1 MEGSASNGD
10 DLVSVRQTELSQEI
24 LESHTAER
32 QEFERWQASLP
43 SPSAPAADGGSLDDP
58 EPLTPARRLALIDAY
73 LREHEGVQT
82 DAEPAEAPPS
92 GGELAFRVGPNRYLH
107 VGEALK
113 IVLIDGLGLF
123 FAFATTSGIGALFYS
138 WFFLSGADIVR
149 RFMKCFEKIT
159 DPQERQVFESLYELQ
174 NRKVVEATGSDPD
187 SSVAEKRA
195 RVSVSAEAIGKHL
208 EGKLS
213 AEEIRAVLRG
223 MAARDIV
230 GEHDGLWSISFW

>member
-24 LESHTAER
+24 LESHPAER
-32 QEFERWQASLP
+32 QEFERWQTSLR
-43 SPSAPAADGGSLDDP
+43 SPSASPADGGSLDAP
-58 EPLTPARRLALIDAY
+58 ESLTSARRLALIDAY
-73 LREHEGVQT
+73 LREHEGIQT
-82 DAEPAEAPPS
+82 DAEPAETLPS

-113 IVLIDGLGLF
+113 IVLIEGLGLF

-174 NRKVVEATGSDPD
+174 NRKVVEATGLDPD
-187 SSVAEKRA
+187 SSVAEKQA

-208 EGKLS
+208 EGKLT
-213 AEEIRAVLRG
+213 AEEIRSVLRG

-230 GEHDGLWSISFW
+230 SEHDGLWSISFW

>member
-1 MEGSASNGD
+1 MENSAPSGD
-10 DLVSVRQTELSQEI
+10 DLVSVLQIELSQEI
-24 LESHTAER
+24 LDSHTAER
-32 QEFERWQASLP
+32 QEFERWQASVL
-43 SPSAPAADGGSLDDP
+43 SRSAPADDGSSLEDP
-58 EPLTPARRLALIDAY
+58 EPLTPARTLALIDAY
-73 LREHEGVQT
+73 LEEHEGVKA
-82 DAEPAEAPPS
+82 DAKPAEPLPS
-92 GGELAFRVGPNRYLH
+92 GGELAFRIGPNRYLH

-174 NRKVVEATGSDPD
+174 NRKAVEATGSEPD
-187 SSVAEKRA
+187 SSVAVNRA

-208 EGKLS
+208 EGKIS

-230 GEHDGLWSISFW
+230 SEHDGLWSISFW